1 MSAATGG
8 VPHRDEAGRTSDL
21 EAAAAPRRRKTL
33 EERIADRQAERPAL
47 KEGRQFEHG
56 PAKFVFVFLIVT
68 VVLIHLVGLAI
79 VMALDLK

>member
-1 MSAATGG
+1 MSADTGG
-8 VPHRDEAGRTSDL
+8 VPHQDAAVRPTAPEAVV
-21 EAAAAPRRRKTL
+21 ARRGRKTL
-33 EERIADRQAERPAL
+33 EERIAARQAERPAL

-79 VMALDLK
+79 VMALDLN